1 MSVPLSD
8 LKALK
13 KMYDAQMPPQVP
25 VLKAAGVNPVIP
37 DHTLSAV
44 HLTDPHHEAIVSPPL
59 FDIPS
64 PEEIRSLTKT
74 QASETSEGGNK
85 DAEDLRHQAIRNVFL
100 AGPYHHQD
108 VEIPPVEPL
117 VPDGGGHGFTI
128 HELESILGFQR
139 YEVQMSRPPPPLLEL
154 APGEMAWMNPENAG
168 LKLQW
173 DGSMCEEGPSKAT
186 EIRDLIVKA
195 FKEPLLQAQ
204 MQQVLKELEVE
215 SMLVY
220 NCGLTPQRLP
230 DLVEYN
236 PMIAIEC
243 LLKLMNSNQITEY
256 LTALGPSPCRPF
268 SCFLAPPPPPLP
280 LPIHPLILT
289 YNPEHRTLS

>member
-1 MSVPLSD
+1 
-8 LKALK
+8 
-13 KMYDAQMPPQVP
+13 MYDAQMPPQVP
-25 VLKAAGVNPVIP
+25 VLKAAGVNPIIA

-74 QASETSEGGNK
+74 QSSETSEGNK
-85 DAEDLRHQAIRNVFL
+85 DTEDLRHQAIRNVFL

-108 VEIPPVEPL
+108 VEIPPVDPL
-117 VPDGGGHGFTI
+117 VPEGSHGFTI

-139 YEVQMSRPPPPLLEL
+139 YELQMSRPPPPLLEL
-154 APGEMAWMNPENAG
+154 APGEMAWMNPENVG

-173 DGSMCEEGPSKAT
+173 DGSMCEDHSKAM

-204 MQQVLKELEVE
+204 MQQVLKELEAE

-256 LTALGPSPCRPF
+256 LTALGPPPF
-268 SCFLAPPPPPLP
+268 LPTPPYNPPPPYSP
-280 LPIHPLILT
+280 HSDLT
-289 YNPEHRTLS
+289 PEPRTLS